1 MNTDAYA
8 YAMISAVFGW
18 TLYQISTSSFHT
30 RSSAPF
36 PSVDITK
43 RDGLVMGDYKLSAQ
57 KYLVNT
63 WGSDSLF
70 YTTITH
76 VSPSRCVHQSSPNII
91 PRTLLGRTSNSLNH
105 RPTHPI

>member
-43 RDGLVMGDYKLSAQ
+43 RDGLVMGDYKVSA
-57 KYLVNT
+57 
-63 WGSDSLF
+63 
-70 YTTITH
+70 
-76 VSPSRCVHQSSPNII
+76 
-91 PRTLLGRTSNSLNH
+91 
-105 RPTHPI
+105 